1 MDKGGIISSL
11 NKRFYLI
18 SRLKNHL
25 NKKSLIRIAESIFTS
40 KLRYGLQLM
49 GKIRWLDSDSKNNE
63 LMSLQKVQN
72 RMTRLLNNAKI
83 SDKINTKTLLAN
95 INGLSVNQLNAQ
107 IKLTEMWK
115 VINLEHYPI
124 KLESRTPENKM
135 GSRSKTSGNLK
146 ECYGSE
152 KLRSTFINDGI
163 KAWNLT
169 PESVKGCKTISSA
182 KKVIRIF
189 VNSLPI

>member
-1 MDKGGIISSL
+1 
-11 NKRFYLI
+11 
-18 SRLKNHL
+18 
-25 NKKSLIRIAESIFTS
+25 
-40 KLRYGLQLM
+40 M
-49 GKIRWLDSDSKNNE
+49 GKIRWTDSDSKNHE

-95 INGLSVNQLNAQ
+95 IKGLSVNQLNAQ

-115 VINLEHYPI
+115 VTNLEHYPI
-124 KLESRTPENKM
+124 KLENMFPENTM
-135 GSRSKTSGNLK
+135 GSRSKTIGNLK

-163 KAWNLT
+163 KAWNLA
-169 PESVKGCKTISSA
+169 PETIKGCKTITSA
-182 KKVIRIF
+182 KKEIRVF